1 MMFETHACMNIIEIC
16 VERFGSIHIEQGQT
30 NLNLRYQ
37 WQASFGHIA
46 SVHGHTIQIG
56 DDGRLSHHI
65 SIPLYS
71 VRITLKHGRWM
82 KPI

>member
-1 MMFETHACMNIIEIC
+1 MMFETHACMNITSMIYC
-16 VERFGSIHIEQGQT
+16 VHIEQGWT
-30 NLNLRYQ
+30 DLNLRYG

-46 SVHGHTIQIG
+46 SKNGHTIQIG
-56 DDGRLSHHI
+56 DDGRPSHHI

-71 VRITLKHGRWM
+71 VRITLKYSRWM